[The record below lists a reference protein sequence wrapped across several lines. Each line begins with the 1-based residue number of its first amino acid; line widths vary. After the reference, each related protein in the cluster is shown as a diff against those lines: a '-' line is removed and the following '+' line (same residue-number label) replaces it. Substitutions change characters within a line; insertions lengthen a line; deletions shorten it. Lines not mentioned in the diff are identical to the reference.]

1 MPHILLISST
11 RIGDAVLSSGALDY
25 ARTLAPGAEATIAC
39 GPLPAPL
46 FRAEPNLRALHT
58 FVNRGG
64 IGHWLQLRDQ
74 LRGVRYD
81 VAIDLRGSLV
91 TYMLPAKRR
100 FVFRKSALVRHK
112 VEEATALMR
121 APHTLNPR
129 LKLDEQARRDARAA
143 APEGPTL
150 VLGPGASIIA
160 KRWRAE
166 RFAAVAR
173 RLTGPGAPLAGA
185 AILIL
190 GGSEDAPIAAEIS
203 ASLAADGV
211 RARNLTG
218 ALDLLACAALLE
230 RTTLFI
236 GNDSGLMHIAAAV
249 GAPTLGLFGPTDER
263 LYGPWGDR
271 ARALRGRP
279 YGELAAFGDPHDVNK
294 TLLDDLSIDAVEAAA
309 HALLHGGGLA

>member
-1 MPHILLISST
+1 MPHILFISST
-11 RIGDAVLSSGALDY
+11 RIGDAVLSSGALEY
-25 ARTLAPGAEATIAC
+25 ARALAPGAEVTIAC

-46 FRAEPNLRALHT
+46 FRGEPDLKALHT

-64 IGHWLQLRDQ
+64 LAHWFTLRNQLK
-74 LRGVRYD
+74 GERYD
-81 VAIDLRGSLV
+81 IAIDLRGSLL
-91 TYMLPAKRR
+91 TYMLAARRR

-121 APHTLNPR
+121 ARHVLHPR
-129 LKLDEQARRDARAA
+129 LRIDEQARRDARAA
-143 APEGPTL
+143 APDGPIL
-150 VLGPGASIIA
+150 VLGPGASIVA
-160 KRWRAE
+160 KRWRAD

-185 AILIL
+185 AISVL
-190 GGSEDAPIAAEIS
+190 GGPEDAEIAAEIC

-211 RARNLTG
+211 HAQSIAG

-279 YGELAAFGDPHDVNK
+279 YAELAAFGDPHDVDR
-294 TLLDDLSIDAVEAAA
+294 TMMDDLTIDAVEAAA
-309 HALLHGGGLA
+309 QALLRGGGLA